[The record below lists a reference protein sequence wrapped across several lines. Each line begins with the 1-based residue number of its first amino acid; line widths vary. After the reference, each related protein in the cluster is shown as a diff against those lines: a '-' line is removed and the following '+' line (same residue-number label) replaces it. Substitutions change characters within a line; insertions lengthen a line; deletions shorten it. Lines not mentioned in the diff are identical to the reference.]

1 MAEKCS
7 KFGIINFYNDLIL
20 PFEYNS
26 IDGIREI
33 INNNELM
40 FDIINNS
47 IYDNKLKLLKQGNK
61 YGLFAKTKFA
71 IYCLFYIRIYL
82 KLYIIPFQRGYC

>member
-47 IYDNKLKLLKQGNK
+47 IYDNKLKLLK
-61 YGLFAKTKFA
+61 
-71 IYCLFYIRIYL
+71 
-82 KLYIIPFQRGYC
+82 